1 MTGRLKEA
9 RRPIAVGLGKN
20 WAKES
25 ANGMPVLSPES
36 KMTAR
41 AVGEMFITGEVDG
54 IILSTGPTKSPA
66 GVPTSESREMARFM
80 LEHFLAFPDPTQ
92 QGWFIRGDINPGDL
106 ERILGNHR
114 RRQLL
119 ISELNSIVEDPLRS
133 VSERGIVTLEEKS
146 FDTLGNAHE
155 VKRIIGDNEVIL
167 VTVGFHMLRSL
178 RDFRREGVRVVRV
191 ESSQGVLRRRGPG
204 IISETKRFGYAET
217 PEDAEI
223 SAYNASFAHISGII
237 FEATANV
244 VNTLPFGRRLIRAGS
259 RRIR

>member
-1 MTGRLKEA
+1 MTEVSREA

-25 ANGMPVLSPES
+25 PNGIPELSTES

-41 AVGEMFITGEVDG
+41 AVGELFITGEVDG
-54 IILSTGPTKSPA
+54 LILSTGLTKNPA
-66 GVPTSESREMARFM
+66 GIRESESREMARFM
-80 LEHFLAFPDPTQ
+80 LEHFQAFPDPTQ
-92 QGWFIRGDINPGDL
+92 QGWFIRGDVNPADR

-119 ISELNSIVEDPLRS
+119 VSELKSIVEDPLRS

-146 FDTLGNAHE
+146 FDTLGNAQE

-167 VTVGFHMLRSL
+167 VTVGFHILRSL
-178 RDFRREGVRVVRV
+178 RDFKKEGVRVVRV

-217 PEDAEI
+217 PEDLETR
-223 SAYNASFAHISGII
+223 AYNSSLAHVSGIM
-237 FEATANV
+237 FEVAANV
-244 VNTLPFGRRLIRAGS
+244 VNTLPLGRRIIRAGS